1 MESLK
6 KEAGSGILM
15 GIVGVLLLGGDNKD
29 PRNARQRCPKAWG
42 SYLRH
47 RRCWLAWVFLDEAI
61 ESAESDIYRAILAIA
76 AAILVAFAW

>member
-15 GIVGVLLLGGDNKD
+15 GIVGVLLLGAIIKTLAMPVSAALKLGGVIFDIGV
-29 PRNARQRCPKAWG
+29 AG
-42 SYLRH
+42 
-47 RRCWLAWVFLDEAI
+47 LAWVFLDEAI
-61 ESAESDIYRAILAIA
+61 ESSESDIYRAILAIA